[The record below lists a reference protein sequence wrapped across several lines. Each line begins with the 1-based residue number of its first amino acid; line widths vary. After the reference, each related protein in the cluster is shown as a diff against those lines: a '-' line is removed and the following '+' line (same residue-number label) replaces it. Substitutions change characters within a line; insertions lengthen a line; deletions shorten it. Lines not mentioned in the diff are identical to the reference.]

1 VLAWRLGAD
10 VAIDRGLPQGRA
22 RAVAL
27 GSGFTAAAY
36 LPLVLAAAEPDS
48 TIPFAALSLGA
59 CLVMGRL
66 YVARAS
72 SRGPSTAM
80 LGGLGLL
87 LGLAALTRNEAIW
100 LALTWLVVARQVTQS
115 PRGWLRAVAI
125 PAAVAL
131 AVFSPWALRDAIVF
145 GNPLPGQA
153 LTNALSLDGRDIF
166 AWRDPPTL
174 ARYLDAGIGALIGLR
189 WTGFVHNVLNVL
201 LLLGFPVS
209 LLGFIALPST
219 IRRAGPLLP
228 LAVFAT
234 ITFGITTVVF
244 PVATT
249 WGTFQHAAGAIH
261 ILLIV
266 AALVGA
272 DLLIAWVARRRGW
285 TRPVAWLGPVL
296 TVGAAA
302 LLTVVLV
309 PQQASAARTLQAQY
323 AALPAALAAAGAS
336 LEADGAPVIS
346 DHPIWLSET
355 TGTRALALPHE
366 SPASVVDLAQKF
378 GARLLVV
385 NLEGTEDWLEE
396 LSAGAPGS
404 ECFLPVAFNQSLDA
418 LGDVVVYMIDCP

>member
-1 VLAWRLGAD
+1 L
-10 VAIDRGLPQGRA
+10 
-22 RAVAL
+22 
-27 GSGFTAAAY
+27 F
-36 LPLVLAAAEPDS
+36 
-48 TIPFAALSLGA
+48 
-59 CLVMGRL
+59 
-66 YVARAS
+66 
-72 SRGPSTAM
+72 
-80 LGGLGLL
+80 
-87 LGLAALTRNEAIW
+87 GLAALTRNEAIW

-174 ARYLDAGIGALIGLR
+174 ARYLGAGIGTLIGLR
-189 WTGFVHNVLNVL
+189 WTGFVHNILNVL

-219 IRRAGPLLP
+219 IRSAGPLLP

-272 DLLIAWVARRRGW
+272 DLLIAWVGRRRGW

-296 TVGAAA
+296 TVGASA
-302 LLTVVLV
+302 LLTIVLL

-323 AALPAALAAAGAS
+323 AALPAALAAAGAP

-366 SPASVVDLAQKF
+366 SPASVLDLAQTF
-378 GARLLVV
+378 GARLLVL
-385 NLEGTEDWLEE
+385 NLEGNEDWLED

-404 ECFLPVAFNQSLDA
+404 ECFVPLAFDQTPDA
-418 LGDVVVYMIDCP
+418 LGDVVVYRIDCP